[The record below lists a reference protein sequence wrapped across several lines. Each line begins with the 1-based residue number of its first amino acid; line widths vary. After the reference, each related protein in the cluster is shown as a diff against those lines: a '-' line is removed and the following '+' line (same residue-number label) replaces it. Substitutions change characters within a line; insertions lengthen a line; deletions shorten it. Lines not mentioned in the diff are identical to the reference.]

1 MKRTL
6 YLKLVGGY
14 LIFILLSFLAVT
26 LFMYQTTYQYLEQQ
40 EANNLYREASSIAS
54 SYGANYYSHALTQDE
69 FRLQLSTL
77 SNYSE
82 ATIWIV
88 DTKGNINIDS
98 TDHFQQ
104 IEPS

>member
-14 LIFILLSFLAVT
+14 LIFILLGFLAVT

-40 EANNLYREASSIAS
+40 EANNLYREASTIAS
-54 SYGANYYSHALTQDE
+54 SYGSNYYTHDLTQSE

-77 SNYSE
+77 SSYSE

-88 DTKGNINIDS
+88 DTKGNIKN
-98 TDHFQQ
+98 QW
-104 IEPS
+104 